1 VDTTTFNEGP
11 GAWRVI
17 GATARGETHVRA
29 GVACQDTVGWFVGER
44 LVIGVCADGA
54 GSAEFGELGSR
65 LAVEEP
71 IARAKRA
78 NGRTSERALDATKL
92 ARQCMRGSRAYIRK
106 VAHERGLDPN
116 QLATTLALCVV
127 TDQQVC
133 FAHIG
138 DGVSCAR
145 IKAAFVSPLAPH
157 RGVYAN
163 ETTFITSGTRL
174 PWVTLKTY
182 PATDVDAFC
191 LSSDGLRLVIT
202 SSAVTGEPFRPFFAD
217 LFGFV
222 ERGGSSAGLASF
234 LETVEERTGDDK
246 SLVVGI
252 CPQGRP
258 AAAP

>member
-1 VDTTTFNEGP
+1 MI
-11 GAWRVI
+11 A
-17 GATARGETHVRA
+17 
-29 GVACQDTVGWFVGER
+29 
-44 LVIGVCADGA
+44 VCADGA

-65 LAVEEP
+65 LAVEEL

-78 NGRTSERALDATKL
+78 NGRASQHALDATKL
-92 ARQCMRGSRAYIRK
+92 ARQCMRGSRAAVRK
-106 VAHERGLDPN
+106 AAHERRLHPS
-116 QLATTLALCVV
+116 QLATTLALCVL

-133 FAHIG
+133 FAQIG
-138 DGVSCAR
+138 DGVSCVRTKGAL
-145 IKAAFVSPLAPH
+145 AAPLAPH

-202 SSAVTGEPFRPFFAD
+202 SSAATGEPYRPFFAD
-217 LFGFV
+217 LFSFV
-222 ERGGSSAGLASF
+222 EQGGSSAGLARF

-246 SLVVGI
+246 SLVVGV
-252 CPQGRP
+252 CPLDPP
-258 AAAP
+258 AAAL